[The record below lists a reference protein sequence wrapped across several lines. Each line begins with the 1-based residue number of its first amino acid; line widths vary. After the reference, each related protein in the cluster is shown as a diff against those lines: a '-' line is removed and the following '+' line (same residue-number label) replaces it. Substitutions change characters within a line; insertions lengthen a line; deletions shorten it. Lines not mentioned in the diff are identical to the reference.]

1 MSDEELNKETGDTL
15 RRVQAKKK
23 ELDVLRTKV
32 TFLSTDLRC
41 IANIL
46 GSLGLDKNQI
56 QHGGFDFQEH
66 TPEAWTAKLRD
77 DDFQRDG
84 MKWPNWEEV
93 AGSFRAIERLQR
105 EIESLSA
112 PFRRIL
118 ED

>member
-1 MSDEELNKETGDTL
+1 MSKEELNTENGETL
-15 RRVQAKKK
+15 SRIQVKKN
-23 ELDVLRTKV
+23 ELNAFRKRV

-41 IANIL
+41 IADIL
-46 GSLGLDKNQI
+46 GSHGLDKNRI

-66 TPEAWTAKLRD
+66 TPEAWIEKLRN

-84 MKWPNWEEV
+84 MNWPDWEEV
-93 AGSFRAIERLQR
+93 SGAFRTIERLQR
-105 EIESLSA
+105 EINSLSA

>member
-1 MSDEELNKETGDTL
+1 MSEEELNKENGDTL
-15 RRVQAKKK
+15 RRIQTKKN
-23 ELDVLRTKV
+23 ELDVLRKRV

-46 GSLGLDKNQI
+46 GSHGLDKDRI
-56 QHGGFDFQEH
+56 QHGSSDFEEH
-66 TPEAWTAKLRD
+66 TPKAWLAKLRS

-84 MKWPNWEEV
+84 MKWPEWETV
-93 AGSFRAIERLQR
+93 SGIFRTIESLQR